1 MESHLRYV
9 AARMQGDLDI
19 VDPLVEEYL
28 LRIAGSPDPV
38 EADMRRYADERD
50 GFPIVGPLVGQL
62 LQQLTLLVRARS
74 VFEVGSGFGY
84 SAFWFARALPPE
96 GKVTLTEVSGELL
109 ERARTWLDHAGLLQ
123 RCTILPPGDGI
134 AVLAASDDPLDL
146 VFLDGRKEDYP
157 RALSVALPRLRAGGL
172 LVANSVLWGGAV
184 ARGETDAATAG
195 LREYTRLI
203 FGSEDLVSTL
213 IPLRDGVALT
223 YKR

>member
-1 MESHLRYV
+1 MASHLRYLG
-9 AARMQGDLDI
+9 AGMQGDLDI

-50 GFPIVGPLVGQL
+50 GFPIAGPLVGHLLHQL
-62 LQQLTLLVRARS
+62 ALLLRARH

-84 SAFWFARALPPE
+84 SAFWLARALPPD
-96 GKVTLTEVSGELL
+96 GSVTLTDVDAELL
-109 ERARTWLDHAGLLQ
+109 ARARTWLGQAGLGD
-123 RCTILPPGDGI
+123 RCRILPAGDGLD
-134 AVLAASDDPLDL
+134 ALAEVEGPLDL

-157 RALSVALPRLRAGGL
+157 RALSLALPRLRPGGL
-172 LVANSVLWGGAV
+172 IAANSVLWGGAV
-184 ARGETDAATAG
+184 ARGETDVATAG